1 MVSAGRISRGERRI
15 RRRRWLRKKIATS
28 GSVSGARTD
37 LDGVIF
43 LALASDLSALR
54 VALRPFASRYASTD
68 GTRSAA
74 FAVATGV
81 TACMVVDAE
90 SRAPQSEGRAG
101 SHDWREME
109 SRLSSFRISGGP
121 VVRRGID
128 QSRRWKQYGL
138 VWPSLG
144 NSEASAGLCTLTPFR
159 SSLDHEPC
167 VGRGGIDQE
176 TGEIFP
182 ARRSGRLFLASHE
195 PPRLS
200 RHRKALFDATVSG
213 CERFIETC
221 GYLDRCHNT
230 RRTSA
235 CARREGL
242 SRAPPIPT
250 TPTHLTTSS

>member
-1 MVSAGRISRGERRI
+1 MLNRARRKVRKSREPRLARNGGVSVVE
-15 RRRRWLRKKIATS
+15 
-28 GSVSGARTD
+28 
-37 LDGVIF
+37 F
-43 LALASDLSALR
+43 
-54 VALRPFASRYASTD
+54 FAS
-68 GTRSAA
+68 
-74 FAVATGV
+74 AVV
-81 TACMVVDAE
+81 
-90 SRAPQSEGRAG
+90 R
-101 SHDWREME
+101 W
-109 SRLSSFRISGGP
+109 SGG
-121 VVRRGID
+121 VLTNHVDG
-128 QSRRWKQYGL
+128 KYGL

-144 NSEASAGLCTLTPFR
+144 NGEASAGLCTLTPFR
-159 SSLDHEPC
+159 SSLVHEPC

-182 ARRSGRLFLASHE
+182 ARGSGRLFLASHE

>member
-90 SRAPQSEGRAG
+90 SRAPQSEG
-101 SHDWREME
+101 EP
-109 SRLSSFRISGGP
+109 GP
-121 VVRRGID
+121 TTGAKWSLGCRVFASAVVRR
-128 QSRRWKQYGL
+128 
-138 VWPSLG
+138 
-144 NSEASAGLCTLTPFR
+144 F
-159 SSLDHEPC
+159 
-167 VGRGGIDQE
+167 GG
-176 TGEIFP
+176 
-182 ARRSGRLFLASHE
+182 
-195 PPRLS
+195 
-200 RHRKALFDATVSG
+200 
-213 CERFIETC
+213 
-221 GYLDRCHNT
+221 Y
-230 RRTSA
+230 
-235 CARREGL
+235 
-242 SRAPPIPT
+242 
-250 TPTHLTTSS
+250 

>member
-90 SRAPQSEGRAG
+90 SSAPQSEEEPGATIGAKRSLVVEFFA
-101 SHDWREME
+101 SA
-109 SRLSSFRISGGP
+109 
-121 VVRRGID
+121 VVRWFGGVLTNHVDGKVWIGLAIT
-128 QSRRWKQYGL
+128 WKQ
-138 VWPSLG
+138 
-144 NSEASAGLCTLTPFR
+144 
-159 SSLDHEPC
+159 
-167 VGRGGIDQE
+167 
-176 TGEIFP
+176 
-182 ARRSGRLFLASHE
+182 
-195 PPRLS
+195 
-200 RHRKALFDATVSG
+200 
-213 CERFIETC
+213 
-221 GYLDRCHNT
+221 
-230 RRTSA
+230 
-235 CARREGL
+235 
-242 SRAPPIPT
+242 
-250 TPTHLTTSS
+250 